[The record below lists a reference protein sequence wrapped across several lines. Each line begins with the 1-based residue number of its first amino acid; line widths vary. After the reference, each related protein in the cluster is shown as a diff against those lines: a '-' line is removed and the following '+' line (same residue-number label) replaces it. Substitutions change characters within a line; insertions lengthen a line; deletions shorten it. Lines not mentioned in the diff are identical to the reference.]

1 MRNLTFAWFQDV
13 RIASYSHNDNC
24 LFILD
29 VEEVH
34 GEERLHSKME
44 TEKGEIE
51 NREKGEDND

>member
-1 MRNLTFAWFQDV
+1 MAL
-13 RIASYSHNDNC
+13 YSHNDNC

-29 VEEVH
+29 VEEMN

>member
-1 MRNLTFAWFQDV
+1 MAGN
-13 RIASYSHNDNC
+13 SHNDNC

-34 GEERLHSKME
+34 GEERIHSKME

-51 NREKGEDND
+51 DGEKGEDND

>member
-1 MRNLTFAWFQDV
+1 MALH
-13 RIASYSHNDNC
+13 SHYDNC

-29 VEEVH
+29 VEEVY

-51 NREKGEDND
+51 NREKGKDDD